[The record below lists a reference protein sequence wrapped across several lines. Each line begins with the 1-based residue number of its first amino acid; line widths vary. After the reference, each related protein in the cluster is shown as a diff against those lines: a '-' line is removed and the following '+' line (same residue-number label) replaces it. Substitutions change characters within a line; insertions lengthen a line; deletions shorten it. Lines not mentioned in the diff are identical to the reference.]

1 VSTAGVQLA
10 SNFAHPHT
18 ARVRPAAG
26 GQIPLLRTPRK
37 GPIAMLLADFIED
50 AGNLLSNP
58 LILIPMIL
66 VLLGLVGLMIFMRMK
81 KKDDDE

>member
-1 VSTAGVQLA
+1 
-10 SNFAHPHT
+10 
-18 ARVRPAAG
+18 
-26 GQIPLLRTPRK
+26 
-37 GPIAMLLADFIED
+37 MLLADFIED